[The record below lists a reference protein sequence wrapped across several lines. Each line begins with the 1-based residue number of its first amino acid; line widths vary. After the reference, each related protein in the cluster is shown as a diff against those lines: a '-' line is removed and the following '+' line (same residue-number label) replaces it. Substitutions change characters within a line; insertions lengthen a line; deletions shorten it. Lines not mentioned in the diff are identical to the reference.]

1 VTRVLI
7 VEDEPSFV
15 EALQVSLGA
24 EGFEVHAAVDGKAG
38 LEAFRRVRPD
48 VVLLDL
54 MLPALPG
61 LDVLRAIRKDSDL
74 PVIVVSAKGAEAD
87 IVSALELG
95 ADDYVTK
102 PYSVRELV
110 ARIRAAARRTGAAVA
125 SEVLTAG
132 VLILDLASRRLRLP
146 SGEQDLPKKEF
157 EVLQLLMQRPGRV
170 VTREEFL
177 DEVWGFAWA
186 GDTRSLDQHVRRL
199 RRRLEADPEAPGIDA
214 VRGVG
219 YRLVSLPP
227 QGGAP
232 SERSE

>member
-1 VTRVLI
+1 MTRVLI
-7 VEDEPSFV
+7 VEDEPSYV
-15 EALQVSLGA
+15 EALQVSLAA
-24 EGFEVHAAVDGKAG
+24 EGFEVEAALDGKAG
-38 LEAFRRVRPD
+38 LERFRSFRPD

-54 MLPALPG
+54 MLPLLPG
-61 LDVLRAIRKDSDL
+61 LDVLRAMRRESEV

-110 ARIRAAARRTGAAVA
+110 ARIRAAGRR
-125 SEVLTAG
+125 AG
-132 VLILDLASRRLRLP
+132 VVAAPDVLAAGSLVLDLAGRRLRLP

-170 VTREEFL
+170 VPREEFL

-199 RRRLEADPEAPGIDA
+199 RRRLEADTTAPRIEA

-219 YRLVSLPP
+219 YRLVV
-227 QGGAP
+227 
-232 SERSE
+232 

>member
-1 VTRVLI
+1 MTRVLI

-24 EGFEVHAAVDGKAG
+24 EGFEVDAATDGKAG
-38 LEAFRRVRPD
+38 LEHFRKTRPD
-48 VVLLDL
+48 VILLDL

-61 LDVLRAIRKDSDL
+61 LDVLRAVRRESDV

-110 ARIRAAARRTGAAVA
+110 ARIRAAVRRPGGAVA
-125 SEVLTAG
+125 AEQLNAG
-132 VLILDLASRRLRLP
+132 VMILDLATRRLRLP

-157 EVLQLLMQRPGRV
+157 EVLQLLMERPGRV
-170 VTREEFL
+170 VPREEFL
-177 DEVWGFAWA
+177 DQVWGFAWA

-199 RRRLEADPEAPGIDA
+199 RRRLEADPEAPGIEA

-219 YRLVSLPP
+219 YRLVV
-227 QGGAP
+227 
-232 SERSE
+232 

>member
-1 VTRVLI
+1 MTRVLI
-7 VEDEPSFV
+7 VEDEPSYV

-24 EGFEVHAAVDGKAG
+24 EGFDVEAALDGKVG
-38 LEAFRRVRPD
+38 LERFRSFRPE

-54 MLPALPG
+54 MLPVLPG
-61 LDVLRAIRKDSDL
+61 LDVLRAIRRDSDV

-110 ARIRAAARRTGAAVA
+110 ARIRAAARRTGAVA
-125 SEVLTAG
+125 APEVLSAG
-132 VLILDLASRRLRLP
+132 AAALDLATRRLLLP

-170 VTREEFL
+170 VPREEFL

-199 RRRLEADPEAPGIDA
+199 RRRLEADPEAPTIEA

-219 YRLVSLPP
+219 YRLVL
-227 QGGAP
+227 
-232 SERSE
+232 